1 MDYWVVIAHVVVI
14 WVLAVMTPGAN
25 VLLTINT
32 ALNHDRSLARYSAL
46 GVSLAILLWAFFG
59 ASGLMV
65 LLTLYPQLFTV
76 MKVVGGC
83 YLVYLGLGQLYR
95 TRKQR
100 TLTQKQR
107 NLLEA
112 GEQFDYQSSPT
123 KLKLT
128 CTAFLTSI
136 LNPKTGFFIVSLFS
150 VSVPKDISV
159 AMMLNIMVIM
169 ATITLIWH
177 LFLAYSFSH
186 PLAKQAYQKVSAFI
200 DYLTGGLFT
209 ILGVKIMVS

>member
-1 MDYWVVIAHVVVI
+1 MEYGVVIAHVVVI

-65 LLTLYPQLFTV
+65 ILTLYPQLFTV
-76 MKVVGGC
+76 MKIVGGC
-83 YLVYLGLGQLYR
+83 YLVYLGLSQLYR
-95 TRKQR
+95 TR
-100 TLTQKQR
+100 KQR

-112 GEQFDYQSSPT
+112 GEPFVYQQSPT

-150 VSVPKDISV
+150 VSVPRDISV
-159 AMMLNIMVIM
+159 AMMLNIMIIM
-169 ATITLIWH
+169 ASITLIWH

-186 PLAKQAYQKVSAFI
+186 PLAKQVYKKISSVV
-200 DYLTGGLFT
+200 DYITGGLFT
-209 ILGVKIMVS
+209 LLGAKIMLS